1 MLHTVVAHGV
11 AAAHGGVDDLALARL
26 DHAGRMTVATAG
38 PVLPMG
44 MLDELFVSLVWV
56 RARSDAAEPHLG
68 LGLYIVRVIAEFH
81 HAGVRAANRDDG
93 RGVVVT
99 VLLPV
104 QPA

>member
-1 MLHTVVAHGV
+1 MLQ
-11 AAAHGGVDDLALARL
+11 GGDVDIALDRL
-26 DHAGRMTVATAG
+26 DHAVRMTVANDG
-38 PVLPMG
+38 PLLPKG
-44 MLDELFVSLVWV
+44 MQDELFDSMVSG
-56 RARSDAAEPHLG
+56 RERSDAAEPHLG